1 MGYRMIE
8 AENIGVQAK
17 ATTWIITITI
27 LDVSTYRMTH
37 IGRMNTNLVL
47 AACLQLILYQRMRCS
62 SLQGMEMGNSI
73 LATIVSI
80 AGKGNVCLVVLQPVG
95 NRTFILLHLT

>member
-17 ATTWIITITI
+17 ATAWIITITI

-37 IGRMNTNLVL
+37 IGCMNTNLVL

-62 SLQGMEMGNSI
+62 SLQGMEVSVTMVASMLLPISI
-73 LATIVSI
+73 PCSE
-80 AGKGNVCLVVLQPVG
+80 LQ
-95 NRTFILLHLT
+95 RILW